1 MKKLFDVIKLHKR
14 INSLELELETLK
26 ASIGSEAFK
35 KIMNKLD
42 ESDTTKR
49 LREEN
54 QKLRLEKKETKQ
66 ENLKLREEI
75 IKLKEGKKSEISKK
89 KKILQ

>member
-1 MKKLFDVIKLHKR
+1 MKKLFDVIKLHRR

-75 IKLKEGKKSEISKK
+75 
-89 KKILQ
+89 